1 MFTKKSSLFL
11 PSSYK
16 LKINV
21 MSLPKVPGLISDYD
35 PTRVDHKKISHTH
48 LEKIQNTKNKDVP
61 LYALP
66 KPPPMQPTHVKE
78 PASLS
83 YSQTVHSGFGHKT
96 AQLYEPVF
104 TQLDKQVLRFFG
116 FFQES
121 VVESALETSKL
132 RKVTLLYYLE
142 DHSIQISEPRQ
153 VNSGT
158 PQGIFLK
165 RQTVLKPDGEPI
177 YMEDLRVG

>member
-1 MFTKKSSLFL
+1 
-11 PSSYK
+11 
-16 LKINV
+16 

-104 TQLDKQVLRFFG
+104 TQLDKQVG
-116 FFQES
+116 ATGS
-121 VVESALETSKL
+121 
-132 RKVTLLYYLE
+132 
-142 DHSIQISEPRQ
+142 
-153 VNSGT
+153 NT
-158 PQGIFLK
+158 PVPGRCGWWSPCPPHPPCGHCQRG
-165 RQTVLKPDGEPI
+165 RGA
-177 YMEDLRVG
+177 